1 MSYRSLQASEVAD
14 LCAQTQTHVL
24 DCRDPRSYQQG
35 HLPGAQLVSDEV
47 IKRLARSNKDQP
59 VLVYCYHG
67 ISSRD
72 LASFLVNFGFSSV
85 FNLEG
90 GWQAWANLQ
99 NTVTATVSEQLQ
111 HWLLDQGF
119 ELANLN
125 SRIANG
131 MTPLMQAALMAE
143 TTFVQILLEAGA
155 DVDLVNNDM
164 NNALWFACV
173 SESVEILALLIEH
186 GININNSNVNGA
198 TSLLYAASAGK
209 YAVVKTLVEAG
220 ADLSLQTL
228 DGFTAL
234 DSAST
239 LEVLRFL
246 KRQSMAA

>member
-1 MSYRSLQASEVAD
+1 MSYHALHASEVAD
-14 LCAQTQTHVL
+14 LCAQTETRIL

-47 IKRLARSNKDQP
+47 IKRLARSDKEQP

-72 LASFLVNFGFSSV
+72 LATFLVNFGFTSV

-90 GWQAWANLQ
+90 GWQAWANQQ
-99 NTVTATVSEQLQ
+99 NSVTAAVSEQLQ
-111 HWLLDQGF
+111 SWLLDQGF

-131 MTPLMQAALMAE
+131 MTPLMQAALLAE
-143 TTFVQILLEAGA
+143 TAFVRILLEAGA
-155 DVDLVNNDM
+155 TVDLVNNDM

-173 SESVEILALLIEH
+173 SESVEIIELLIEH

-209 YAVVKTLVEAG
+209 YSVVKALVEAG
-220 ADLSLQTL
+220 ADLTLETL